1 MDTLA
6 DLRAP
11 SRPEGII
18 MCHTLVAIR
27 LLD

>member
-1 MDTLA
+1 MDALA

-11 SRPEGII
+11 SRPEGTI
-18 MCHTLVAIR
+18 MRHALFAIR